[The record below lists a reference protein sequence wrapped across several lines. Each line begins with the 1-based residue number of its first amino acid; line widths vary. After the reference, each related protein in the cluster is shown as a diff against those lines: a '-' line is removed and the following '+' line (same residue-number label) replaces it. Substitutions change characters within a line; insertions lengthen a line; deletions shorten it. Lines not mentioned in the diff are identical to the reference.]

1 MLSATILLTKFLP
14 VPVHPCK
21 ESARGFLALVLF
33 KKPLTAF
40 TTTLLT
46 KCCPN
51 SFLSKFC
58 CRAAWR
64 DHTVS
69 GGERAG
75 RGLTPPAVAAASPGQ
90 GPKGPAGA
98 AAHGKAQRALPGS
111 RSRRCPG
118 ALPPPPLSPS
128 RSRTGGGARVV
139 PLQAALPE
147 VAVEPRVGDEAG
159 EGRGSGARDGES
171 HADGLHGTGR
181 REERQQHQR
190 QGRPQRAPPQLHCP
204 PGPAARQPL
213 PPLGAVSAAA
223 MAAAERGGAGAERRP
238 PCWGG
243 NGRGQR

>member
-51 SFLSKFC
+51 SFLSKFS

-64 DHTVS
+64 NQTVS
-69 GGERAG
+69 GGERARCG
-75 RGLTPPAVAAASPGQ
+75 VTPPAVAAASPGQ
-90 GPKGPAGA
+90 GPKGRAGS
-98 AAHGKAQRALPGS
+98 AAHGKAPRALPGS
-111 RSRRCPG
+111 RRRRCPG

-128 RSRTGGGARVV
+128 RSRTGGGAPVV
-139 PLQAALPE
+139 PVQAALPE
-147 VAVEPRVGDEAG
+147 VAVEPRVGDDSR

-171 HADGLHGTGR
+171 EADGLHGTGR
-181 REERQQHQR
+181 RQERQQHQR
-190 QGRPQRAPPQLHCP
+190 QGRPQRAPPQPHRP
-204 PGPAARQPL
+204 PGPAARPPL
-213 PPLGAVSAAA
+213 PPLGAASAAA
-223 MAAAERGGAGAERRP
+223 IAGAGRGGAGAEGRP
-238 PCWGG
+238 PCLGG
-243 NGRGQR
+243 KGRGQR

>member
-1 MLSATILLTKFLP
+1 MLSATILLTKFFP

-51 SFLSKFC
+51 SLLSKFP

-64 DHTVS
+64 DHHSVS
-69 GGERAG
+69 G
-75 RGLTPPAVAAASPGQ
+75 P
-90 GPKGPAGA
+90 GA
-98 AAHGKAQRALPGS
+98 AAQGKAPGALPA
-111 RSRRCPG
+111 SRRRPG

-128 RSRTGGGARVV
+128 PSRTGGGARVV
-139 PLQAALPE
+139 PVQAALPE

-159 EGRGSGARDGES
+159 EGRSSGARDGES
-171 HADGLHGTGR
+171 HADGLHGASR

-190 QGRPQRAPPQLHCP
+190 QGRPQRALPQLHRP
-204 PGPAARQPL
+204 PGPAARPPL
-213 PPLGAVSAAA
+213 PPLGAASAAA
-223 MAAAERGGAGAERRP
+223 IAGEGRGGAGAEGRP